1 MTATTTTPTNG
12 TTAPTVESSK
22 VFVGDVSYDIST
34 PLGALNYV
42 KAMNAL
48 TPGLMNDD
56 IAEMLK
62 AQPILKWSDEKL
74 ADNIKERVKA
84 NAKAILKDATK
95 IDHVKRFLETSIFK
109 FNDKKIEPGKLL
121 GMIAA
126 YVESLNTPLYAYNA
140 ANDGA
145 NLIPYALIGGSPK
158 EKRGGKGEG
167 RSYRDLAVLLDKH
180 AALWQGKP
188 QIIEYGARSLAYP
201 VLVENGETVIQY
213 TGATITAWIDTRDK
227 DTTKD
232 VASVGAL
239 ARDAKGNILGRI
251 KQAING
257 TPFVENG
264 KTYPIGKLNML
275 NAWANGAALDD
286 DGKPKPT
293 AGPNS
298 WITCTLDG
306 LSIQDGVSKKM
317 FTPTIAEFY
326 DLYIGTLAPEDDNG
340 STDDTE

>member
-1 MTATTTTPTNG
+1 MTATTTATNG
-12 TTAPTVESSK
+12 TTAPTAESTK
-22 VFVGDVSYDIST
+22 IFVGDTSYDIST
-34 PLGALNYV
+34 PLGALGYV

-95 IDHVKRFLETSIFK
+95 IDHVKRFLDTATFIVGK
-109 FNDKKIEPGKLL
+109 TKKPHADIITTIS
-121 GMIAA
+121 M
-126 YVESLNTPLYAYNA
+126 YVESLNVALTAYNA
-140 ANDGA
+140 ANEGA

-167 RSYRDLAVLLDKH
+167 RSYRDLAALLIKH
-180 AALWQGKP
+180 ADLWQGKP

-201 VLVENGETVIQY
+201 VLIENGETVIQY

-232 VASVGAL
+232 TASVGPL
-239 ARDAKGNILGRI
+239 ARDVKGNILGRV
-251 KQAING
+251 KHAING
-257 TPFVENG
+257 VPFAENG
-264 KTYPIGKLNML
+264 KTYPIGKLNAL

-286 DGKPKPT
+286 DGKAKPT

-306 LSIQDGVSKKM
+306 LSIPDGVTKKM

-326 DLYIGTLAPEDDNG
+326 DLYIGTLTADDN
-340 STDDTE
+340 SADDSE